1 MPLDLN
7 ELESFVIAAETL
19 NFSETAKRRNTVQ
32 SAVSSHILKL
42 EESVGRR
49 LFDRQR
55 GRSMRLT
62 AEGEAFVVY
71 ARRILNLTDE
81 AIDSLKQ
88 PRTQSIIRLGT
99 TSTLAVS
106 VLSGVLEDFAARFP
120 EVRVEVSC
128 DRSAATIRRF
138 DNGDFDL
145 AFITDQGKRPG
156 RLFVENV
163 ELAWVS
169 GPRFT
174 FDPEKS
180 VPLAFLND
188 GRDLRR
194 FAMNAL
200 DRAGQEGHIAH
211 TSPDPIG
218 LRALVIANLALTV
231 MPKIAA
237 MTPLKTLSERD
248 GLPDLGRLPISAYQR
263 VGSSRK
269 DLDALGRFLHAHTLR
284 S

>member
-1 MPLDLN
+1 MPLDLK
-7 ELESFVIAAETL
+7 ELESFVISAETL

-42 EESVGRR
+42 EDIVGQR
-49 LFDRQR
+49 LFDRKR
-55 GRSMRLT
+55 GQSMRLT
-62 AEGEAFVVY
+62 AEGEAFVIY

-81 AIDSLKQ
+81 AIDSI
-88 PRTQSIIRLGT
+88 RQSPAQSTIRLGT

-106 VLSGVLEDFAARFP
+106 VLSSVLEDFAAQFP
-120 EVRVEVSC
+120 KVRVEVSC
-128 DRSAATIRRF
+128 GRSTTTIRRF

-145 AFITDQGKRPG
+145 AFVTDQGKRPG

-163 ELAWVS
+163 DLAWVS
-169 GPRFT
+169 GPRFDL
-174 FDPEKS
+174 DPS
-180 VPLAFLND
+180 MSIPLAFLTD

-200 DRAGQEGHIAH
+200 DKTKQESHIAH

-231 MPKIAA
+231 MPRIAA
-237 MTPLKTLSERD
+237 TAPLKTLSQAD
-248 GLPDLGRLPISAYQR
+248 GLPPLGRLPIAAYQR
-263 VGSSRK
+263 VGISRK
-269 DLDALGRFLHAHTLR
+269 EVDAMGRALLAHT
-284 S
+284 SMS

>member
-1 MPLDLN
+1 MPLDLK
-7 ELESFVIAAETL
+7 ELESFVISAETL

-42 EESVGRR
+42 EELVGQR
-49 LFDRQR
+49 LFDRKR
-55 GRSMRLT
+55 GQSMRLT
-62 AEGEAFVVY
+62 AEGEAFVIY

-81 AIDSLKQ
+81 AIDSI
-88 PRTQSIIRLGT
+88 RQSRVQSVIRLGT

-106 VLSGVLEDFAARFP
+106 VLSGVLEDFALQFP
-120 EVRVEVSC
+120 KVRVEVSC

-163 ELAWVS
+163 GLAWVS
-169 GPRFT
+169 GPRFS
-174 FDPEKS
+174 FDPAKS
-180 VPLAFLND
+180 VPLAFLTD

-200 DRAGQEGHIAH
+200 DNAGQESHIAH

-231 MPKIAA
+231 MPRIAA
-237 MTPLKTLSERD
+237 MAPLKVRSESD
-248 GLPDLGRLPISAYQR
+248 GLPSLGRLPISAYQR
-263 VGSSRK
+263 VGISRK
-269 DLDALGRFLHAHTLR
+269 DVEALGRALLSHTLK

>member
-1 MPLDLN
+1 MPLDLK
-7 ELESFVIAAETL
+7 ELESFVISAETL

-42 EESVGRR
+42 EEIVGQS
-49 LFDRQR
+49 LFHRKR
-55 GRSMRLT
+55 GQSMRLT
-62 AEGEAFVVY
+62 AEGEAFVIY

-81 AIDSLKQ
+81 AIDSI
-88 PRTQSIIRLGT
+88 RQSRAQSVIRLGT

-120 EVRVEVSC
+120 KVRVEVSC
-128 DRSAATIRRF
+128 DRSTATIRRF

-145 AFITDQGKRPG
+145 AFVTDQGKRPG

-163 ELAWVS
+163 DLAWVS
-169 GPRFT
+169 GPRFA
-174 FDPEKS
+174 FDPEDS
-180 VPLAFLND
+180 VPLAFLTD

-200 DRAGQEGHIAH
+200 DKAGQESHVAH

-237 MTPLKTLSERD
+237 TAPLKTRSQAD
-248 GLPDLGRLPISAYQR
+248 GLPPLGRLPIAAYQR
-263 VGSSRK
+263 IGVSRK
-269 DLDALGRFLHAHTLR
+269 EVDAMGRTLLAHTSTR
-284 S
+284 